1 MRFIKMTGGLGNQM
15 FIYAFYLGMK
25 HLYPRVRI
33 DLSDMVHYKAHYG
46 YELHRMFNL
55 PNDEFCTWQPLKK
68 VVEFL
73 FFKKIYEKKQSQTNL
88 RAYTKKYL
96 WPLLYFKGFYQSER
110 YFASIKDEV
119 KKAFSFD
126 TSKASSAT
134 RSLISRIEADP
145 LAVSLHVRRG
155 DYLQP
160 GVWENTGCVCQL
172 PYYENAVG
180 EMKKRVPAAHWYVF
194 SDDIE
199 WVRQNLRLDNAEY
212 VDFNRG
218 EDSWQDMLLMSRCS
232 HHIICNSTFSWWGAW
247 LGRNPDKVVLVPEKW
262 FNTAAAPNIYPAQW
276 IKVPIK

>member
-33 DLSDMVHYKAHYG
+33 DLSDMAHYKAHYG
-46 YELHRMFNL
+46 YELHRVFNL

-73 FFKKIYEKKQSQTNL
+73 FFKKIYEKKQSQTDL

-119 KKAFSFD
+119 RAAFSFD
-126 TSKASSAT
+126 TSKASPAT
-134 RSLISRIEADP
+134 RSLMSRIEADP
-145 LAVSLHVRRG
+145 SAVSLHVRRG

-180 EMKKRVPAAHWYVF
+180 EMKKRVPDAHWYVF

-199 WVRQNLRLDNAEY
+199 WVRQNLQLDNAEY
-212 VDFNRG
+212 VDFNRD

-247 LGRNPDKVVLVPEKW
+247 LGHNPDKVVLVPEKW
-262 FNTAAAPNIYPAQW
+262 FNTAATPNIYPAQW